1 MSLSQE
7 LDREIQRGRQ
17 GDASIIPIAYDR
29 VVDYVDI
36 AKNTMYVLGGETG
49 VGKSTISIDMFIIN
63 PIKWYMLHK
72 NPSIKLSVIYLG
84 MERKMY
90 MTTARIISR
99 LIFEDTGRHIP
110 PYKILGR
117 KIEHQMSDSEY
128 ALVQDYYKILDE
140 WEKDDLF
147 IAHENSKN
155 PSGISMYLEQF
166 AMKHGTIHRKD
177 KEDHSMENTLTA
189 ETYTPTHPNHIVIV
203 VVDHIGILAPE
214 KVSGTTKQ
222 NIDKFSACMRKC
234 RDVYGFSPVVVQ
246 QLNRNLSDVSR
257 QKLGDLTPKLSDFAD
272 SSQTQQDAD
281 VIMALFDPYRH
292 VTGDPG
298 RDMGYD
304 LKRLR
309 DDKFRTYYRSLHIL
323 KNSFSSSGMAFPM
336 SLQPVYGILR
346 TLPRKDDIEESIY
359 HEVVSGEYF
368 QLNTIQKEEQQ
379 MATKAFK
386 GFGNREVVL
395 EQVKQVTT

>member
-1 MSLSQE
+1 MTLSAE
-7 LDREIQRGRQ
+7 LDKQIQRGRQ
-17 GDASIIPIAYDR
+17 GDASIIPIAYER
-29 VVDYVDI
+29 VSEYIDI
-36 AKNTMYVLGGETG
+36 SKNTMYVIGGETS
-49 VGKSTISIDMFIIN
+49 VGKSTIAIDMFIIN
-63 PIKWYMLHK
+63 PIKWYMQHR

-117 KIEHQMSDSEY
+117 KAEHQMSESEY
-128 ALVQDYYKILDE
+128 ALVQEYYKILDE

-166 AMKHGTIHRKD
+166 AMKHGVIHKKD

-189 ETYTPTHPNHIVIV
+189 ETYTPTHQNHIILV

-234 RDVYGFSPVVVQ
+234 RDVYGFSPVIVQ
-246 QLNRNLSDVSR
+246 QLNRNLSDVQR
-257 QKLGDLTPKLSDFAD
+257 QKLGDLSPKLSDFAD

-292 VTGDPG
+292 VNAADPG
-298 RDMGYD
+298 KDDGYD

-323 KNSFSSSGMAFPM
+323 KNSFSSSGMKLQM
-336 SLQPVYGILR
+336 SVQPVYGILR
-346 TLPRKDDIEESIY
+346 TLPRNNAIPETIYDDILSGVWFMP
-359 HEVVSGEYF
+359 EV
-368 QLNTIQKEEQQ
+368 TQQ
-379 MATKAFK
+379 QIPLKAFS
-386 GFGNREVVL
+386 GFGHDRTRMIEEV
-395 EQVKQVTT
+395 KTTTV